1 MGKNIIMLLGAAGVI
16 FTVYL
21 VLSAQPNLAPDRT
34 QETAT
39 EQMEGV
45 VSVEL
50 NEQND
55 SGEMGMATLTEVEG
69 EVVVSLST
77 QGYAEDISQP
87 AHIHLGSCP
96 DVGAVEYPL
105 TNVVNGESET
115 TLEGVSMDDLESG
128 LPLAIN
134 VHKSVPEVSV
144 YTACGDLEL

>member
-1 MGKNIIMLLGAAGVI
+1 MLLGAAGVI

-21 VLSAQPNLAPDRT
+21 VISAQPNVVPERT
-34 QETAT
+34 DETAS

-45 VSVEL
+45 VTVEI

-55 SGEMGMATLTEVEG
+55 SGETGMATLTQVDG

-77 QGYAEDISQP
+77 QGYTEGIQQP

-105 TNVVNGESET
+105 TNVVDGESET
-115 TLEGVSMDDLESG
+115 TLEVTMDELESG